1 MCPKLIRNRETGS
14 REGCVPRRMVVIFAG
29 LAACLML
36 ASCSGTSSRPAVA
49 RMNAVPVV
57 VVPVASRSV
66 PVDIRSM
73 GNVEAYST
81 ISVKAQV
88 GGELTRVYFKEGDYV
103 KKGDLLFL
111 IDPRPYEAALQQ
123 AEANHARDTA
133 QLSQAEANLAR
144 DIAQEKYARDQ
155 AARYAELFRE
165 GVISKGQ
172 YDQFDSDAVARA
184 EAVRADKA
192 AIESARASMSSSK
205 AAIDRARLDL
215 NYCTIR
221 SPIDGRTGNVMVKQ
235 GNLVGA
241 GNVNLVTINEVQ
253 PIYVSFTAP
262 EHQLPAIKKYM
273 AEGQLAVLAGPP
285 NDDASQEN
293 GVLTFVDNAV
303 DLATGTIKLKGTFTN
318 SGLKLWPG
326 QFVNVVLTLI
336 VQPNALVIPSVAIQ
350 SRQEGQYVFVVR
362 PDMTVE
368 IRPIAVGMSVA
379 QESVIEKG
387 LQPGENVVV
396 EGQLRL
402 TPGSRVQLKQAAG
415 SKT

>member
-1 MCPKLIRNRETGS
+1 
-14 REGCVPRRMVVIFAG
+14 MVYIFTA
-29 LAACLML
+29 LSAACLIL
-36 ASCSGTSSRPAVA
+36 GSCSGPTSRPAVA
-49 RMNAVPVV
+49 RLNAVPVV
-57 VVPVASRSV
+57 VVPVTSKSV
-66 PVDIRSM
+66 PVTIRSI

-111 IDPRPYEAALQQ
+111 IDTRPYDAAFQQ
-123 AEANHARDTA
+123 AEANLARDTA
-133 QLSQAEANLAR
+133 QLTQAEANLAR

-192 AIESARASMSSSK
+192 AIESARASIRASK
-205 AAIDRARLDL
+205 AASDRARLDL

-221 SPIDGRTGNVMVKQ
+221 SPINGRTGNVMVKQ
-235 GNLVGA
+235 GNIVGA
-241 GNVNLVTINEVQ
+241 GLVNLVIINEVQ

-262 EHQLPAIKKYM
+262 ERQLPAIKKYM
-273 AEGQLAVLAGPP
+273 AEGQLAVLAAPP
-285 NDDASQEN
+285 NDDSSQEK
-293 GVLTFVDNAV
+293 GGLTFVDNAV

-318 SGLKLWPG
+318 PGLKLWPG
-326 QFVNVVLTLI
+326 QFVNIVLTLI
-336 VQPNALVIPSVAIQ
+336 VQPNAVVIPSVAIQ
-350 SRQEGQYVFVVR
+350 NRQEGPYVFVVK

-368 IRPIAVGMSVA
+368 LRPIAVGMNLD

-387 LQPGENVVV
+387 LQPGETVVV

-402 TPGSRVQLKQAAG
+402 IPGSRVQLKQAAG

>member
-1 MCPKLIRNRETGS
+1 MRLHPISFQWQTLC
-14 REGCVPRRMVVIFAG
+14 IFAFIP
-29 LAACLML
+29 AACLIS
-36 ASCSGTSSRPAVA
+36 AACSGQSSRPAAA
-49 RMNAVPVV
+49 RANVVPVV
-57 VVPVASRSV
+57 VVPAASKSV
-66 PVDIRSM
+66 PIDIRSI

-81 ISVKAQV
+81 IAVKAQV
-88 GGELTRVYFKEGDYV
+88 GGELTQVYFKEGDYV

-111 IDPRPYEAALQQ
+111 IDPRPYQAAVQQ
-123 AEANHARDTA
+123 AEANLARDTA

-155 AARYAELFRE
+155 AGRYAELFKE
-165 GVISKGQ
+165 GVVAKGQ
-172 YDQFDSDAVARA
+172 FDQFDSDAVARA

-192 AIESARASMSSSK
+192 AIESARASIGASK
-205 AAIDRARLDL
+205 AALERSKLDL
-215 NYCTIR
+215 SYCTIR

-241 GNVNLVTINEVQ
+241 GLVNLVTINEVQ

-262 EHQLPAIKKYM
+262 EGQLPAIKKYM
-273 AEGQLAVLAGPP
+273 AEGQLAVTATPP
-285 NDDASQEN
+285 NDDSFQEK

-318 SGLKLWPG
+318 PGLKLWPG
-326 QFVNVVLTLI
+326 QFVNVLLTLS
-336 VQPNALVIPSVAIQ
+336 VHSNAVVIPSVAIQ
-350 SRQEGQYVFVVR
+350 NRQEGQYVFVVG

-368 IRPIAVGMSVA
+368 IRPIAVGMNVG

-387 LQPGENVVV
+387 LQPGETVVL

-402 TPGSRVQLKQAAG
+402 VPGSRVQFKQAAG